1 MKTNIKAGELLARYL
16 LGVKRHLSGK
26 DREDIAKEIESHIF
40 DTLEERFPETEEV
53 TVAQLEEIFKE
64 MGAPRKVA
72 WQYRPQRS
80 LIGPRFFPVYAIVA
94 RILVAVVVG
103 AILLSTVIATVVGEP
118 QSFWH
123 VLGNFLGSAW
133 SGALSAFGVVTLI
146 FAGIE
151 RAVEEKSWDEMED
164 FEELK
169 EMNEYKASELP
180 QLPQREKKFDRVENV
195 FEIVFGIIG
204 MAFLTYIYASGGAF
218 PVRSSAGESAQLI
231 QVFTDNYLP
240 LIPFAM
246 GITGLELART
256 ITLYVQGHHSG
267 LTNWWVIATQI
278 GNVILMGFVLNAMP
292 IITLQAFNE
301 RVLNLN
307 IVNLDA
313 TANTA
318 ISVLTGLGIAGTIID
333 VSIKTY
339 REIKEPTY

>member
-1 MKTNIKAGELLARYL
+1 MKIGVKARELLDRYL
-16 LGVKRHLSGK
+16 LGVRRHLIGK

-40 DTLEERFPETEEV
+40 DTLEERFPELDEV
-53 TVAQLEEIFKE
+53 SVDKLEEIFRE

-72 WQYRPQRS
+72 WQYRPQQS
-80 LIGPRFFPVYAIVA
+80 LIGPRFFPIYLIVA

-103 AILLSTVIATVVGEP
+103 AILLSSVIATVVGEP

-151 RAVEEKSWDEMED
+151 RAVGDKSWEDMED

-169 EMNEYKASELP
+169 EMDEYKASDLPELP
-180 QLPQREKKFDRVENV
+180 QSEKKFDRVETV
-195 FEIVFGIIG
+195 FEIFFGMIG
-204 MAFLTYIYASGGAF
+204 LAFLTYIQTSGGAF
-218 PVRSSAGESAQLI
+218 PVRSGAGESTQFI
-231 QVFTDNYLP
+231 QIFTDNYLP

-246 GITGLELART
+246 GITGLELARS

-267 LTNWWVIATQI
+267 LTNWWHISTQTA
-278 GNVILMGFVLNAMP
+278 NVILMGFVLNAMP
-292 IITLQAFNE
+292 ILTLNTLNE
-301 RVLNLN
+301 AWLNVN
-307 IVNLDA
+307 IANLDQ
-313 TANTA
+313 TANLVVS
-318 ISVLTGLGIAGTIID
+318 ILIGLGIFGTIID

-339 REIKEPTY
+339 REIKEPSF